1 VSARYNSFNINTWFS
16 HTGSRILPLHGLV
29 AHRNDACRVQS
40 INSARAERMLW
51 PGLHTRCF
59 PGRAGL
65 QAWVKQQVHAYCA
78 AAPLATTGAWCLL
91 LKNRSHADLVWAVL
105 SMLSLLGDVAAH
117 GGRLASTRDGIG
129 GSPVHSGVRSPPART
144 TPCPLSMRLT
154 RRGRPQAWVA
164 SAQSTP
170 GRVARPCRLS
180 PPRARAAHAW
190 TARRSTRRG
199 RQPSHTSRGTPCRGV
214 HGPRTLVESD
224 RVCDTARNEAHA
236 S

>member
-1 VSARYNSFNINTWFS
+1 MAYPKVWWTDGARRLDTSWAAGAVGEAPWGAVGVSAL
-16 HTGSRILPLHGLV
+16 GKEVGLAV
-29 AHRNDACRVQS
+29 
-40 INSARAERMLW
+40 
-51 PGLHTRCF
+51 HTRCF
-59 PGRAGL
+59 PGRVGL
-65 QAWVKQQVHAYCA
+65 QAWVKQRVHAYCA
-78 AAPLATTGAWCLL
+78 AAPPLATTGAWCLL

-117 GGRLASTRDGIG
+117 GGRLAFTRDGIG
-129 GSPVHSGVRSPPART
+129 GSPVRSGVRSPPART
-144 TPCPLSMRLT
+144 TPCPISMRLT
-154 RRGRPQAWVA
+154 RMGRPQACVA

-170 GRVARPCRLS
+170 GIVVRPCRLS
-180 PPRARAAHAW
+180 PPRARAVHAW

>member
-1 VSARYNSFNINTWFS
+1 MAFCARHGVSE
-16 HTGSRILPLHGLV
+16 GLV
-29 AHRNDACRVQS
+29 DGWSTPSRHVLGGWSRGGSALGRCRRVG
-40 INSARAERMLW
+40 IGEGGW
-51 PGLHTRCF
+51 VGGPHHVF
-59 PGRAGL
+59 PRAGL
-65 QAWVKQQVHAYCA
+65 QAWVKQRVHEYCA
-78 AAPLATTGAWCLL
+78 AAPLATTGAWRLL

-105 SMLSLLGDVAAH
+105 SMLSFLGDVAAH
-117 GGRLASTRDGIG
+117 GGRMAFTRDGIG
-129 GSPVHSGVRSPPART
+129 GSPVRSGVRSPTART
-144 TPCPLSMRLT
+144 TPCPISMRLT
-154 RRGRPQAWVA
+154 RMGRPQACVA

-170 GRVARPCRLS
+170 GIVVRPCRLS
-180 PPRARAAHAW
+180 PPRARAVHAW